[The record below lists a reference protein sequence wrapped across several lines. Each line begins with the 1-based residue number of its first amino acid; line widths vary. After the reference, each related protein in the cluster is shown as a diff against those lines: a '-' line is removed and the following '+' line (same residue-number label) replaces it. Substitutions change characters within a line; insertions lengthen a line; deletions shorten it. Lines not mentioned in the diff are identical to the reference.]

1 MKILIVDDDYTGRL
15 LLQKILCAYGECHM
29 AVDGRE
35 AVDAYQLAINQG
47 ASYDLICLD
56 MLLPILDGQQVLAAI
71 RDIEKNQP
79 RRAKVL
85 VTSVLGDRV
94 GNLQAF
100 RSQYDGCLTKPIAKE
115 MVIDFLYASGLL
127 LRDSERSLQV
137 GVAVE
142 P

>member
-15 LLQKILCAYGECHM
+15 LLQKILSPYGECHM

-47 ASYDLICLD
+47 VPYDLICLD
-56 MLLPILDGQQVLAAI
+56 ILLPILNGQEALAAI
-71 RDIEKNQP
+71 RDIEKTQP

-85 VTSVLGDRV
+85 VTSVLGDSV
-94 GNLQAF
+94 SGMQAF
-100 RSQYDGCLTKPIAKE
+100 HAECDGCLTKPIAKE

-127 LRDSERSLQV
+127 LRESVRSLQV

>member
-15 LLQKILCAYGECHM
+15 LLQKILSAYGECHM

-35 AVDAYQLAINQG
+35 AIDAFQLAINQG
-47 ASYDLICLD
+47 APYDLVCLD
-56 MLLPILDGQQVLAAI
+56 ILLPILDGLEALAAI
-71 RDIEKNQP
+71 RNMEKSLS

-85 VTSVLGDRV
+85 VTSVLGDSV

-100 RSQYDGCLTKPIAKE
+100 RSEYDGCLTKPIAKE
-115 MVIDFLYASGLL
+115 MVINFLYASGLL
-127 LRDSERSLQV
+127 LSDSESSLQV

>member
-15 LLQKILCAYGECHM
+15 LLQKILCPYGECHM

-47 ASYDLICLD
+47 NPYDLICLD
-56 MLLPILDGQQVLAAI
+56 ILLPILNGQEALAAI
-71 RDIEKNQP
+71 RDIEKKQP

-85 VTSVLGDRV
+85 LTSVLGDSV
-94 GNLQAF
+94 NSLQAF
-100 RSQYDGCLTKPIAKE
+100 HSEYDGCLTKPIAKE

-127 LRDSERSLQV
+127 LRDNEPSLQV